1 MFVIANN
8 DLDNVADKVLEV
20 LTALANGAKRIDKDV
35 DVGFLRNHSWWYNP
49 PKKLRG
55 LLCWK
60 QSIKYLQSFFWYFQP
75 KHNELGYWEAFVMVM
90 KQSKAPLRF
99 ATGILI
105 IFIVL
110 QVLVGI
116 KHDREVTRLD
126 NQLQTIIEKLDEVI
140 DNVK

>member
-75 KHNELGYWEAFVMVM
+75 QLSTKELRLSTTSIMNW
-90 KQSKAPLRF
+90 
-99 ATGILI
+99 GI
-105 IFIVL
+105 
-110 QVLVGI
+110 G
-116 KHDREVTRLD
+116 RLS
-126 NQLQTIIEKLDEVI
+126 
-140 DNVK
+140 

>member
-1 MFVIANN
+1 
-8 DLDNVADKVLEV
+8 
-20 LTALANGAKRIDKDV
+20 
-35 DVGFLRNHSWWYNP
+35 
-49 PKKLRG
+49 
-55 LLCWK
+55 
-60 QSIKYLQSFFWYFQP
+60 
-75 KHNELGYWEAFVMVM
+75 MVM